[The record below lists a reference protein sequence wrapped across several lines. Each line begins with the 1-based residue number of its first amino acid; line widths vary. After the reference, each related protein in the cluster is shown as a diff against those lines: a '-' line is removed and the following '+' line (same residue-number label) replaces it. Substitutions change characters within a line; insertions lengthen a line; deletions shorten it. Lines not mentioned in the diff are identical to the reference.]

1 MQMKMKKRV
10 NTGNFYRECEIFF
23 AKKFDFGARNG
34 STNGAVEGPYTLLCS
49 LSVFCKFLS
58 PQYV

>member
-1 MQMKMKKRV
+1 MLV
-10 NTGNFYRECEIFF
+10 IFIENVKCF
-23 AKKFDFGARNG
+23 CKKFEFGARNG
-34 STNGAVEGPYTLLCS
+34 STNGAVEDPYTLLCS